1 MAVFVTPG
9 DDRSAGVESG
19 RACQRFAL
27 QAEAF
32 DLRTAFINQ
41 PIEVPGL
48 RPRFETWLGLTEERA
63 QLVVRFGHG
72 PKLPYSL
79 RRPVEDVLTDRPVA
93 PESSGATGS
102 AARH

>member
-1 MAVFVTPG
+1 MVLVTPG
-9 DDRSAGVESG
+9 DDRSAWVEAG

-27 QAEAF
+27 QAEAL

-63 QLVVRFGHG
+63 QLAVRFGHG

-79 RRPVEDVLTDRPVA
+79 RRPVHDVLTDRPGA
-93 PESSGATGS
+93 PGSSAATGA